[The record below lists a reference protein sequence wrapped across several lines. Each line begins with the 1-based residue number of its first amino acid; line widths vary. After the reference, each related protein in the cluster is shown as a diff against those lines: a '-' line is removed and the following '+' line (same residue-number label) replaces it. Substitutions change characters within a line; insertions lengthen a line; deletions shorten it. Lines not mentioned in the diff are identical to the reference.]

1 MTGVRRKKDREDL
14 KIKLMEFINHKNVIV
29 ETDTKIAHFGAFKGK
44 NGIVFIIGTGSIL
57 YGIINKKVYRVGGWG
72 KLLGDYGSGYHIGQ
86 EALKEV
92 VKEYD
97 NRKEFS
103 LLTKALK
110 KEFDITHSN
119 IIQKIYHE
127 KFPVQNVAKIVFE
140 CAKANDSKSLKIIN
154 ESAEKLCEQLNGFM
168 KLCKW
173 KKKLGIA
180 LTGSIIEN
188 ENIFS
193 NKLKLYIRDNFSNL
207 EILKNVNSP
216 AFGAA
221 LMAKKNFK

>member
-1 MTGVRRKKDREDL
+1 
-14 KIKLMEFINHKNVIV
+14 
-29 ETDTKIAHFGAFKGK
+29 
-44 NGIVFIIGTGSIL
+44 
-57 YGIINKKVYRVGGWG
+57 
-72 KLLGDYGSGYHIGQ
+72 
-86 EALKEV
+86 
-92 VKEYD
+92 
-97 NRKEFS
+97 
-103 LLTKALK
+103 
-110 KEFDITHSN
+110 
-119 IIQKIYHE
+119 
-127 KFPVQNVAKIVFE
+127 
-140 CAKANDSKSLKIIN
+140 
-154 ESAEKLCEQLNGFM
+154 M